1 MKGRKITMSEDR
13 NAVVYDS
20 ELAAM
25 KDSRQRDMPVFKASY
40 NTKGESCWIVAV
52 SDHQAK
58 MAMIDRVWP
67 MEKYTKRERD
77 ERYTRLL
84 ELECE
89 QKLPEPEVLGVVK
102 SI

>member
-1 MKGRKITMSEDR
+1 MKGKEITMSEDR
-13 NAVVYDS
+13 DAVVHDS
-20 ELAAM
+20 ELAAI
-25 KDSRQRDMPVFKASY
+25 KDSRQRDLPVFKASY
-40 NTKGESCWIVAV
+40 NTKGESLWIVAV

-58 MAMIDRVWP
+58 MAMLDRVWP

-89 QKLPEPEVLGVVK
+89 SKLPEPEVLAVVEA
-102 SI
+102 I